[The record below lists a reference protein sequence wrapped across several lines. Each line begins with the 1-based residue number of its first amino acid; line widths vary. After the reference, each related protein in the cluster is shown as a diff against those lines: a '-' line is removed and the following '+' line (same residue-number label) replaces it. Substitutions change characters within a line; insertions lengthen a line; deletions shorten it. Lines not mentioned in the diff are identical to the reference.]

1 MIKKIL
7 VPTDGSGYSRRALKT
22 AVEYSKVFGAE
33 IEILHVVSEPLG
45 IYDFNL
51 YHVTDEQLEEAGKRI
66 MAATSKDLDLSEVSF
81 KSKVVSGYPASEI
94 INAANDNV
102 DLIVI
107 GSQGRR
113 PLVGALLGSVT
124 QRVLAVTRCPVLVVK

>member
-1 MIKKIL
+1 MVKKIL

-22 AVEYSKVFGAE
+22 AVEYAKVFGAE

-51 YHVTDEQLEEAGKRI
+51 YHVTDEQLEEAGERI
-66 MAATSKDLDLSEVSF
+66 MAATSKDLDLSGVSF
-81 KSKVVSGYPASEI
+81 NSKVVSGYPASEI